1 MPRARPTQSC
11 PPQEGWTGGLGLSE
25 APAGMQLVCGTI
37 RSDHHTCCPPHHHH
51 THAQLLCVCAR
62 ARVCPCVCVRV
73 LVSVSEAFARCSR
86 SVRLTAM
93 LLTTDG
99 SLLTCC
105 SWSAHLTAMH
115 TTDARLVASS
125 TSRLLKSTVP
135 SRSYR
140 SLLLMSCRQPMHLP
154 PRSSSMMGTQRMERV
169 RYPLLRSHCRYTYSG
184 WG

>member
-1 MPRARPTQSC
+1 MPRARPTP
-11 PPQEGWTGGLGLSE
+11 PPQEGCTGAEQGASRYAACVQNYQ
-25 APAGMQLVCGTI
+25 APAGTQLFCE
-37 RSDHHTCCPPHHHH
+37 S
-51 THAQLLCVCAR
+51 A
-62 ARVCPCVCVRV
+62 CVRAC
-73 LVSVSEAFARCSR
+73 EAFACCSW
-86 SVRLTAM
+86 SVHLTAM
-93 LLTTDG
+93 LLNLLLTTHYSLLTSYY

-105 SWSAHLTAMH
+105 SWSVHLTAMD

-184 WG
+184 EW